1 MTFNDRTHIT
11 NKEIWAIAL
20 PIMLGNMAQ
29 TIINFTDTAFLGHV
43 GVIALGASML
53 AGLFYFVFT
62 TIATGFAIGI
72 QIIVARRFGEGR
84 LDRIGVIFEHGSIVV
99 MILGLILFSILYFFS
114 DALLLWLI
122 DSPNIYEAS
131 LEYIKYRRFGI
142 MFVCFNFLFRGLYI
156 GIANTKV
163 ITYSTIIMA
172 IVNIFLDYCLIFG
185 NFGFPEMSIG
195 GAALASFF
203 AEVSAFIFFTAY
215 TYFSLRKKEY
225 GIFKL
230 HKIES
235 ELMKRILKIAT
246 PTMIQKLFSFSV
258 WFIFFILIEK
268 MGETATGISSI
279 VRSIYMIL
287 ITPCF
292 AFATTTN
299 TVVSR
304 IIGEGYSNEVFP
316 TINKILKNCLLCTIP
331 IMILVAIF
339 PVQIAKIY
347 TNDLNLI
354 QLVIP
359 SIYVIC
365 FGTIFQGIGNAYFEA
380 VSGTGNT
387 TAALYLEA
395 IILVVYVAF
404 IWAMTHLTTEVHW
417 VWTAEILYGVL
428 LGLFCVIYLKH
439 AKWDKKKI

>member
-1 MTFNDRTHIT
+1 MKTQIS
-11 NKEIWAIAL
+11 NKEIWSIAL

-29 TIINFTDTAFLGHV
+29 TIINFTDTAFLGRL

-72 QIIVARRFGEGR
+72 QIIIARRFGEGNHG
-84 LDRIGVIFEHGSIVV
+84 RIGVIFQHGSIFVL
-99 MILGLILFSILYFFS
+99 ILGLILFSILYIFS
-114 DALLLWLI
+114 DHLLLWLI
-122 DSPNIYEAS
+122 DSPNIYDAS
-131 LEYIKYRRFGI
+131 LEYIKYRQFGI
-142 MFVCFNFLFRGLYI
+142 IFVCFNFLYRALYV
-156 GIANTKV
+156 GISNTKV

-172 IVNIFLDYCLIFG
+172 VVNIILDYCLIFG
-185 NFGFPEMSIG
+185 NFGFPEMGIG
-195 GAALASFF
+195 GAALASFC
-203 AEVSAFIFFTAY
+203 AEVSAFTFFTVY
-215 TYFSLRKKEY
+215 SYITLRNKDY
-225 GIFKL
+225 CMFKL
-230 HKIES
+230 HKLES
-235 ELMKRILKIAT
+235 ELMGRILKLAT

-279 VRSIYMIL
+279 VRSVYMIL

-304 IIGEGYSNEVFP
+304 IIGEGHSDQVFS

-331 IMILVAIF
+331 IIILVAIF
-339 PVQIAKIY
+339 PIQIARIY
-347 TNDLNLI
+347 TDDLNLA
-354 QLVIP
+354 QLVVP

-365 FGTIFQGIGNAYFEA
+365 FGTIFQSIGNAYFEA

-387 TAALYLEA
+387 SAALYLEA
-395 IILVVYVAF
+395 VILVIYVAF
-404 IWAMTHLTTEVHW
+404 IWAMTHLTTRVEL
-417 VWTAEILYGVL
+417 VWTAEILYGAL
-428 LGLFCVIYLKH
+428 LGILCGIYMKF
-439 AKWDKKKI
+439 AKWDKKRV

>member
-1 MTFNDRTHIT
+1 MKTQIS
-11 NKEIWAIAL
+11 NKEIWSIAL

-29 TIINFTDTAFLGHV
+29 TIINFTDTAFLGRL

-72 QIIVARRFGEGR
+72 QIIIARRFGEGNHG
-84 LDRIGVIFEHGSIVV
+84 RIGVIFQHGSIFVL
-99 MILGLILFSILYFFS
+99 ILGLILFSILYIFS
-114 DALLLWLI
+114 DHLLLWLI
-122 DSPNIYEAS
+122 DSPNIYDAS
-131 LEYIKYRRFGI
+131 LEYIKYRQFGI
-142 MFVCFNFLFRGLYI
+142 IFVCFNFLYRALYV
-156 GIANTKV
+156 GISNTKV

-172 IVNIFLDYCLIFG
+172 VVNIFLDYCLIFG
-185 NFGFPEMSIG
+185 NFGFPEMGIG
-195 GAALASFF
+195 GAALASFC
-203 AEVSAFIFFTAY
+203 AEVSAFTFFTVY
-215 TYFSLRKKEY
+215 SYITLRNKDY
-225 GIFKL
+225 GMFKL
-230 HKIES
+230 HRLES
-235 ELMKRILKIAT
+235 ELMGRILKLAT

-279 VRSIYMIL
+279 VRSVYMIL

-304 IIGEGYSNEVFP
+304 IIGEGHSDQVFS

-339 PVQIAKIY
+339 PIQIARIY
-347 TNDLNLI
+347 TDDLNLA
-354 QLVIP
+354 QLVVP

-365 FGTIFQGIGNAYFEA
+365 FGTIFQSIGNAYFEA

-387 TAALYLEA
+387 SAALYLEA
-395 IILVVYVAF
+395 VILVIYVAF
-404 IWAMTHLTTEVHW
+404 IWAMTHLTTRVEL
-417 VWTAEILYGVL
+417 VWTAEILYGAL
-428 LGLFCVIYLKH
+428 LGILCGIYMKF
-439 AKWDKKKI
+439 AKWDKKRV

>member
-1 MTFNDRTHIT
+1 MKAQIS
-11 NKEIWAIAL
+11 NKEIWSIAL

-29 TIINFTDTAFLGHV
+29 TIINFTDTAFLGRL

-72 QIIVARRFGEGR
+72 QIIIARRFGEGNHG
-84 LDRIGVIFEHGSIVV
+84 RIGVIFQHGSIFVL
-99 MILGLILFSILYFFS
+99 ILGLILFSILYIFS
-114 DALLLWLI
+114 DHLLLWLI
-122 DSPNIYEAS
+122 DSPNIYDAS
-131 LEYIKYRRFGI
+131 LEYINYRQFGI
-142 MFVCFNFLFRGLYI
+142 IFVCFNFLYRALYV
-156 GIANTKV
+156 GISNTKV

-172 IVNIFLDYCLIFG
+172 VVNIFLDYCLIFG
-185 NFGFPEMSIG
+185 NFGFPEMGIG
-195 GAALASFF
+195 GAALASFC
-203 AEVSAFIFFTAY
+203 AEVSAFTFFTVY
-215 TYFSLRKKEY
+215 SYITLRNKDY
-225 GIFKL
+225 GMFKL
-230 HKIES
+230 HKLES
-235 ELMKRILKIAT
+235 ELMGRILKLAT

-279 VRSIYMIL
+279 VRSVYMIL

-304 IIGEGYSNEVFP
+304 IIGEGHSDQVFS
-316 TINKILKNCLLCTIP
+316 TINRILKNCLLCTIP

-339 PVQIAKIY
+339 PIQIARIY
-347 TNDLNLI
+347 TDDLNLA
-354 QLVIP
+354 QLVVP

-365 FGTIFQGIGNAYFEA
+365 FGTIFQSIGNAYFEA

-387 TAALYLEA
+387 SAALYLEA
-395 IILVVYVAF
+395 VILVIYIAF
-404 IWAMTHLTTEVHW
+404 IWAMTHLTTRVEL
-417 VWTAEILYGVL
+417 VWTAEILYGAL
-428 LGLFCVIYLKH
+428 LGIFCGIYMKF
-439 AKWDKKKI
+439 AKWDKKRV